1 MKRSMTVFVIAL
13 LASGCARR
21 FVFKPTLDESSYL
34 RTDSAMINH
43 ENQANKSSTSVGIPG
58 F

>member
-1 MKRSMTVFVIAL
+1 MIPLVVL
-13 LASGCARR
+13 LCASACDRR
-21 FVFKPTLDESSYL
+21 FEFKARPDESSYL
-34 RTDSAMINH
+34 RTDSAMIGN